1 MEIERLQAQLRAEFR
16 RGEGFKKVATKLQDD
31 LKRTK
36 ESCSEDIIQVDSPY
50 IKTAKACQKG
60 WRWSRKSRC
69 TPRRLRV
76 QPQGLG
82 ESLEKRVVGS
92 RRVIVFRDCIS
103 DNRQMLTRFS

>member
-1 MEIERLQAQLRAEFR
+1 M
-16 RGEGFKKVATKLQDD
+16 ATKLQDD

-50 IKTAKACQKG
+50 IQDRQGVSERLAMEPQVTMY
-60 WRWSRKSRC
+60 
-69 TPRRLRV
+69 PRRLRV